1 MSNLL
6 STLLSTAGALDA
18 YTQVLNVTQT
28 NVANANTPGYAK
40 QTQTLQALPFDPS
53 MGSTGGVRA
62 GDVQSSRDRFAEQA
76 VRQQTTLLGQ
86 AQQNVTSF
94 TSLQA
99 LFDISG
105 NSGLPAAL
113 NTLFQSFSA
122 WGQSPN
128 STVARQTVIQNATA
142 VADAFQQTG
151 TGLATMAQDTTQQL
165 QQAVTQINQMAG
177 QLAGY
182 NKQILNGDRNDAGLD
197 AQINSTLEQL
207 SQYVNFTATPQSDGS
222 MTVLINGQTP
232 LVIGDQTYG
241 ILPQAVPPDPATAAY
256 PGGPPHQSIVS
267 YDGTDI
273 TAGITGGQLASLLN
287 LTNNVLPSYMGDAN
301 NPGDLNAMAKQFAD
315 CVNNLLTSGNVSD
328 GPPPVAGVPLFTYDT
343 NNDTDVAMTLS
354 VDPTVTS
361 DQLAAITPGPP
372 EVSNGVPL
380 ALSQLSNPH
389 DSTYEINGA
398 SYTEFYGS
406 MATRVGN
413 LLNDANN
420 ELQVQQSAVA
430 QAQNVRQQLSGVSLD
445 EEAAILLQF
454 QQGYEAN
461 SKLITVLQQLS
472 EDTINMLTTT

>member
-62 GDVQSSRDRFAEQA
+62 GEVQSSRDRFAEQA

-86 AQQNVTSF
+86 AQQNVNSF

-105 NSGLPAAL
+105 GSGIPAAL
-113 NTLFQSFSA
+113 NNLFQSFSA

-142 VADAFQQTG
+142 VADAFQQTA
-151 TGLATMAQDTTQQL
+151 TGLARMAQDTTQQL
-165 QQAVTQINQMAG
+165 QEAVTQINRMAG
-177 QLAGY
+177 LVAGY
-182 NKQILNGDRNDAGLD
+182 NKQILNGDRSDAGLD
-197 AQINSTLEQL
+197 AQINSTLEEL

-232 LVIGDQTYG
+232 LVIGDQTYD
-241 ILPQAVPPDPATAAY
+241 ILQQAVPPDPATAAY
-256 PGGPPHQSIVS
+256 PGAPPHQSIVA
-267 YDGTDI
+267 YDGADLTS
-273 TAGITGGQLASLLN
+273 GITSGRLASLLN
-287 LTNNVLPSYMGDAN
+287 LTNSVLPNYLGDASH
-301 NPGDLNAMAKQFAD
+301 PGDLNDMAKQFAD

-328 GPPPVAGVPLFTYDT
+328 GPPPVSGVPLFTYDT
-343 NNDTDVAMTLS
+343 NNDTNVAMTLS
-354 VDPTVTS
+354 VDPSVTP

-389 DSTYEINGA
+389 DTTFEINGA
-398 SYTEFYGS
+398 SYSEFYGS

-413 LLNDANN
+413 LLNDATN

-461 SKLITVLQQLS
+461 SKLITVLEQLS
-472 EDTINMLTTT
+472 QDTINMMTT